1 MESIKRK
8 TGVSKLKIPIL
19 SLILFT
25 ILAILILTSTETN
38 NTTPKITRKAAVAG
52 TFYPASKT
60 SLENTINTYYKN
72 AKDSTPKEVHAII
85 APHAGYTYSGQA
97 AAFAYKNIQGKET
110 ILLLAPSHHI
120 YFRGA
125 SIANVTH
132 YKTPLGEIKLSEKT
146 DSIREDLDK
155 ADLLYTEKDPH
166 KKEHAIEV
174 QLPFLQISITDFEII
189 PILIGSATDYTDIKR
204 IADILKKYTDESTLV
219 IASSDFTH
227 YGPRYSYTPFTE
239 NKEENIKNLDYG
251 ALEYIEKKDPESFHN
266 YIQKTGATICGSKPI
281 TILLEMIQENELKGK
296 LTHYDTSGRITGDY
310 TNSVSY
316 ISYIFYKDDTLNKEE
331 QKYLTTLARNTL
343 ESYLKDK
350 KTPEINKDVL
360 SEKLTQ
366 KSGCFV
372 TLTKDSQLRGC
383 IGHIFPQKPLYQCV
397 IDNSISAAVRDSR
410 FSPTTYDEL
419 DDIHIEVSVLSAP
432 QSLEFTSPDELL
444 DKLTPL
450 EDGVVISYGFHK
462 STYLPQV
469 WEQLPDKVEF
479 LTSLCK
485 KGGAPGDCW
494 KKENVKIET
503 YQAQIFWE

>member
-1 MESIKRK
+1 M
-8 TGVSKLKIPIL
+8 
-19 SLILFT
+19 
-25 ILAILILTSTETN
+25 LAILIFMSMETN
-38 NTTPKITRKAAVAG
+38 TDSQHITHNPAVAG

-60 SLENTINTYYKN
+60 SLENTIGTYYET
-72 AKDSTPKEVHAII
+72 AGDSTLKDVLAII
-85 APHAGYTYSGQA
+85 VPHAGYVYSGQTA
-97 AAFAYKNIQGKET
+97 AYAYRNILDKET

-120 YFRGA
+120 YFHGV

-132 YKTPLGEIKLSEKT
+132 YKTPLGEIKLSTKT
-146 DSIREDLDK
+146 DSIREDLDN
-155 ADLLYTEKDPH
+155 AGLLYTGKDPH

-174 QLPFLQISITDFEII
+174 QLPFLQVGLTSFEII
-189 PILIGSATDYTDIKR
+189 PILIGGATDYRSLVK
-204 IADILKKYTDESTLV
+204 IASHLNKYTDESTLIV
-219 IASSDFTH
+219 VSSDFTH
-227 YGPRYSYTPFTE
+227 YGPRYNYVPFTE
-239 NKEENIKNLDYG
+239 NIRENIERLDYG
-251 ALEYIEKKDPESFHN
+251 ALEYIENKDSEEFHS
-266 YIQKTGATICGSKPI
+266 YIQKTGATICGNKPI
-281 TILLEMIQENELKGK
+281 TILLEMIQESELKGK

-350 KTPEINKDVL
+350 KTQKINEGTLPQKL
-360 SEKLTQ
+360 KEK
-366 KSGCFV
+366 KGCFV
-372 TLTKDSQLRGC
+372 TLTKNSQLRGC
-383 IGHIFPQKPLYQCV
+383 IGHILAQKPLYQCI
-397 IDNSISAAVRDSR
+397 IDNALSAAVRDSR

-419 DDIHIEVSVLSAP
+419 DDIHIEVSVLSVP
-432 QSLEFTSPDELL
+432 QVLEFTSPDELL

-450 EDGVVISYGFHK
+450 EDGVIISYGFHR

-485 KGGAPGDCW
+485 KGNAPGDCW

-503 YQAQIFWE
+503 YQAQVFEE